1 MHGVSI
7 RIPTA
12 FFHKWK
18 KDDPQ
23 THTDLQETLDSQ
35 DNVKKRRTKLKDSLS
50 DFKTYD
56 KATVIE
62 IVWYWRKD
70 RYIDQWSRLKN
81 PCMCLLHLQPID
93 FLIRVP

>member
-1 MHGVSI
+1 MESLSEFQQ
-7 RIPTA
+7 P
-12 FFHKWK
+12 FFING

-70 RYIDQWSRLKN
+70 RYID
-81 PCMCLLHLQPID
+81 
-93 FLIRVP
+93 